1 MYQLHSGND
10 TLKIESPLIMGVV
23 NCTPDSFYAASRTTT
38 IDQAKAMIEQMAE
51 EGVDIL
57 DIGGRSSRPESQ
69 EISEEE
75 EIQRV
80 AEIISFV
87 VKKFPSLWISIDTT
101 KASVAKFA
109 VDKGCRIVN
118 DISAGNM
125 DPLMHETVADLKVPF
140 VCMHMQG
147 TPDTMQKNPTYN
159 QITEEI
165 VDFFA
170 KKIAQLELIGI
181 DQVIIDPG
189 FGFGKTIEHNYQL
202 MKEIDRFVHFNKP
215 LLVGISRKSMIYK
228 LLNSTPE
235 DSLNGTNALNMFALM
250 KGTNILRVHD
260 VRPAKEIIQI
270 FQQLNT

>member
-38 IDQAKAMIEQMAE
+38 IDQAKAMIEQMVE

-109 VDKGCRIVN
+109 VDEGCRIVN

-125 DPLMHETVADLKVPF
+125 DPLMLETVADLKVPF

-202 MKEIDRFVHFNKP
+202 IKEIDRFVHFNKP
-215 LLVGISRKSMIYK
+215 LLVGISRKSMIYR

-250 KGTNILRVHD
+250 KGANILRVHD

>member
-125 DPLMHETVADLKVPF
+125 DPLMLETVADLKVPF

-215 LLVGISRKSMIYK
+215 LLVGISRKSMIYR

>member
-38 IDQAKAMIEQMAE
+38 IDQAKAMIEQMVE

-125 DPLMHETVADLKVPF
+125 DPLMLETVADLKVPF

-147 TPDTMQKNPTYN
+147 IPDTMQKNPTYN
-159 QITEEI
+159 HITEEI

-215 LLVGISRKSMIYK
+215 LLVGISRKSMIYR

-250 KGTNILRVHD
+250 KGANILRVHD

>member
-125 DPLMHETVADLKVPF
+125 DPLMLETVADLKVPF

-250 KGTNILRVHD
+250 KGANILRVHD